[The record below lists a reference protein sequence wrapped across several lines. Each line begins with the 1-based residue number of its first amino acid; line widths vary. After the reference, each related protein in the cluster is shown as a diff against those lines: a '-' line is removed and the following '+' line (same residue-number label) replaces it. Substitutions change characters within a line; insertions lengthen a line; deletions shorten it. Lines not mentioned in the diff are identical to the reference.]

1 MRRQIG
7 KMFGG
12 AMAMMCLVS
21 TLAIAQTPTPGM
33 PPLPGT
39 PPGPAVPM
47 VCTRVD
53 MSGNFVEAKA
63 PDESMVIV
71 QGEGIKVGE
80 KMTCVTTGSTTTCT
94 KVTTMK

>member
-1 MRRQIG
+1 MLRKIG

-21 TLAIAQTPTPGM
+21 TLAIAQTP
-33 PPLPGT
+33 LPGT

-53 MSGNFVEAKA
+53 MSGNCVEAKA